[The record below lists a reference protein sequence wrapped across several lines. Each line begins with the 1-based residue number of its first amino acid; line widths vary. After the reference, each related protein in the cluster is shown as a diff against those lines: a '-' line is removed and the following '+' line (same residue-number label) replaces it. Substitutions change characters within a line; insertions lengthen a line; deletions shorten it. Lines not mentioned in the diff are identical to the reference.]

1 MGLVGL
7 MGAVWGLYK
16 WSRLPT
22 LWGPVLVDAQFE

>member
-16 WSRLPT
+16 WRLPT
-22 LWGPVLVDAQFE
+22 LWGSVLVDAQFE